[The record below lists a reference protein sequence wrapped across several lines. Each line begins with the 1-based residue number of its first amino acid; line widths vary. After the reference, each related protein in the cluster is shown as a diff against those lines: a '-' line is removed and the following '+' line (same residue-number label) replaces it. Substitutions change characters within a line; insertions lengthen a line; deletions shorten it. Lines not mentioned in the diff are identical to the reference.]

1 GRPSR
6 NPGCGVG
13 AGRSRF
19 EICRWVASSDK
30 IEMGKFLDAYPSSIR
45 VRSRRRAGVHG
56 VERLQPAL
64 RAAALAKDRLHGCE
78 GLPEGGGLNL
88 SWRSSAALPRA
99 LCAATRRVP
108 KAKVITT
115 FCIETICLIPQ
126 R

>member
-1 GRPSR
+1 M
-6 NPGCGVG
+6 GV
-13 AGRSRF
+13 AGGIKQGKPMATKQRA
-19 EICRWVASSDK
+19 WVRTV
-30 IEMGKFLDAYPSSIR
+30 L
-45 VRSRRRAGVHG
+45 VAGV
-56 VERLQPAL
+56 VVLL
-64 RAAALAKDRLHGCE
+64 GCCA
-78 GLPEGGGLNL
+78 L